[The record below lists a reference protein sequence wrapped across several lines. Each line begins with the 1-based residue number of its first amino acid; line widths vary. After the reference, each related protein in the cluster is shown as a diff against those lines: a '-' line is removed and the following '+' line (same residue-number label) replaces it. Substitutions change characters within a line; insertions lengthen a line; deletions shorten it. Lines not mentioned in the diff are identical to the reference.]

1 MSYLCKA
8 GAADV
13 SDVATTDQWL
23 IDSPKAGTIRVDS
36 CFIALTEATG
46 AMTVDG
52 VISLKVA
59 GNEVGTVTL
68 TDAAAI
74 GATFAFVPDG
84 TYATT
89 TNPIVEFAA
98 GDDILVEIK
107 TAATVETTGD
117 GDVYLDINFGF

>member
-13 SDVATTDQWL
+13 SDAATTDQWL
-23 IDSPKAGTIRVDS
+23 IDAPAAGTIRVDS
-36 CFIALTEATG
+36 CFIALTEVTG

-52 VISLKVA
+52 VISLKVG

-68 TDAAAI
+68 TDSASV
-74 GATFAFVPDG
+74 GDTFVFTPDG

-89 TNPIVEFAA
+89 TNPIVEFAD

-107 TAATVETTGD
+107 TAATGVTTGD